1 MNAILDLPIQS
12 VAVEPAIHVE
22 RLASRS
28 RRLRLSVVTE
38 TWPPELNGVAITLNR
53 LVIALLDR
61 GHEIELIRPKQPGGE
76 ASVGSTQ
83 DRPRLSYHEM
93 LLRSLPI
100 PRYPGLRIGL
110 PCKGA
115 LIGHWSL
122 HRPDLVH
129 IATEGPLGWSAL
141 RAATQLRIPVT
152 SDFRTNFHR
161 YSSHYGLGVFRKPI
175 MAYLRK
181 FHNRAAK
188 TFVPTQRLG
197 QELGASGFRH
207 LEVIGRGV
215 DTTLFAPVHRDEHL
229 RLSWGVTPEQVLV
242 AYVGRLAAE
251 KNLDLLMRSFDAI
264 RQRCSDARLL
274 IVGDGP
280 MRASLQQRCPEAIF
294 AGSRRG
300 NDLAAHYASADMFLF
315 PSLTDTFGNV
325 VTEAMA
331 SGLPVLAFDCAAA
344 HEHIAHG
351 VSGLLV
357 PEGQEGR
364 FIDHAVRLAASGS
377 LRVRLSKEARS
388 AAERLS
394 WEAIAQRFEAEL
406 VQVLQDW
413 IQG

>member
-1 MNAILDLPIQS
+1 MNAFLDLPMRPES
-12 VAVEPAIHVE
+12 AEPAIHVE
-22 RLASRS
+22 RLASQS

-53 LVIALLDR
+53 LVSAMLDR
-61 GHEIELIRPKQPGGE
+61 DHEIELIRLKQPSAE
-76 ASVGSTQ
+76 VSTASAQ
-83 DRPRLSYHEM
+83 DRARPPYHEM

-100 PRYPGLRIGL
+100 PRYPGLRMGW

-115 LIGHWSL
+115 LLGHWSL

-161 YSSHYGLGVFRKPI
+161 YSGHYGLGVFRKPI

-181 FHNRAAK
+181 FHNRAAR

-215 DTTLFAPVHRDEHL
+215 DTTSFAPVHRDERL
-229 RLSWGVTPEQVLV
+229 RSAWGVAPSQVLV
-242 AYVGRLAAE
+242 SYVGRLAAE
-251 KNLDLLMRSFDAI
+251 KNLDLLVRSFDAI
-264 RQRCSDARLL
+264 QQHCPDARLL
-274 IVGDGP
+274 LVGDGP

-300 NDLAAHYASADMFLF
+300 TDLAAHYASADMFLF
-315 PSLTDTFGNV
+315 PSLTETFGNV

-331 SGLPVLAFDCAAA
+331 SGLPVVAFDCAAA
-344 HEHIAHG
+344 HEHIEHG

-357 PEGQEGR
+357 PEGQEAR
-364 FIDHAVRLAASGS
+364 FIEHAVRLADSDG
-377 LRVRLSKEARS
+377 LRERLAQEARS

-394 WEAIAQRFEAEL
+394 WEAIAQRFEAQL
-406 VQVLQDW
+406 VQVLQ
-413 IQG
+413 G